1 MTLFTQSTTTRDSR
15 GIVLQPGVK
24 HWARDM
30 QNHLPLGGFLEREG
44 SEGLSGFEALEGFQE
59 YYAAEEV
66 ADS

>member
-1 MTLFTQSTTTRDSR
+1 
-15 GIVLQPGVK
+15 
-24 HWARDM
+24 M